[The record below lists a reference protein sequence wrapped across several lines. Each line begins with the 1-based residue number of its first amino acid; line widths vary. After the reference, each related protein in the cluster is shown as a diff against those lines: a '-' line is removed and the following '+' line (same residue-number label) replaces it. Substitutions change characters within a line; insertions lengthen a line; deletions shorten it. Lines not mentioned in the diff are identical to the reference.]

1 MVRKMAK
8 SVLEKRQK
16 EQQDIE
22 QSNVLGVADIWQKN
36 SAREFA
42 KNTQSQSKFGK
53 EGGGIA
59 FKFDGLEEA
68 HLENHDKN
76 KIKFTKKL
84 EEVKKQLTKYDKKNE
99 DRFYEEFRRAANLEE
114 GKISALSQHSE
125 KRSRVRGIGS
135 RQGNQRLKDHAKD
148 DQEKATDLDIFKR

>member
-59 FKFDGLEEA
+59 FKFDG
-68 HLENHDKN
+68 
-76 KIKFTKKL
+76 L